1 MKEKFVLDK
10 AAILERLGGDED
22 IFAMMLAMYL
32 QDVDR
37 YSTNIAAA
45 LASGAPADVQRE
57 AHTIKGLLATFS
69 DDFGAAEASA
79 MERKAKAGDVDGLE
93 NAVQALQAR
102 LYYVAEVLKA
112 EISLSR

>member
-1 MKEKFVLDK
+1 MTGKFVLDK

-37 YSTNIAAA
+37 YSANMAAA
-45 LASGAPADVQRE
+45 VASGAPAEVQRE

-69 DDFGAAEASA
+69 DDLGAADASA
-79 MERKAKAGDVDGLE
+79 IERKAKAGDMDGQE
-93 NAVQALQAR
+93 AAVQALQAR
-102 LYYVAEVLKA
+102 LYHVAEILKA
-112 EISLSR
+112 ESLLPR